1 MTDHCEAMPAANG
14 IVSDMAVKTQA
25 LNTHLYSIS
34 VKSCNMSHGVRER
47 PPSLFCSTESYS
59 QSEGNWEPKPRFEE
73 TPVKC
78 ENGGLWEKQM
88 LSIFKQSNCPKN

>member
-14 IVSDMAVKTQA
+14 IVSDMAVKTQE
-25 LNTHLYSIS
+25 LNTHLHSTS
-34 VKSCNMSHGVRER
+34 VKSCNMSHGVWEW

-78 ENGGLWEKQM
+78 ENGGLWEEQM